1 MKILG
6 VFQEDLKQEI
16 DGLPAEQLESVHCGQ
31 ILQDE
36 DDRWSERGAVPDERE
51 PTYSH
56 SRGQGDLPNDACTES
71 LLKGQRRRGHYPI
84 IGDVSLPIDLF
95 NRLHLG

>member
-16 DGLPAEQLESVHCGQ
+16 DGLQAEQLESVHCGQ

-56 SRGQGDLPNDACTES
+56 SRGQGDLPDYT
-71 LLKGQRRRGHYPI
+71 
-84 IGDVSLPIDLF
+84 
-95 NRLHLG
+95 